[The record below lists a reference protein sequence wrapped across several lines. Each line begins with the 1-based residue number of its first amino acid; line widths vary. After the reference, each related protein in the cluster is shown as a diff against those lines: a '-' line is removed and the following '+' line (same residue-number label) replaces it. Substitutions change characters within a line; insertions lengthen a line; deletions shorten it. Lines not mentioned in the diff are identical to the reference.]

1 MGCAISPFLSP
12 PVSPF
17 VRIKTLEFGA
27 REGGWGIEQINVS
40 IFVKGL
46 RRAGKRTF
54 ACPRLLTL
62 NA

>member
-17 VRIKTLEFGA
+17 VQIKTLEFGA

-46 RRAGKRTF
+46 GRAENE
-54 ACPRLLTL
+54 PLL
-62 NA
+62 APGC

>member
-40 IFVKGL
+40 IFMKGL
-46 RRAGKRTF
+46 GRAG
-54 ACPRLLTL
+54 CLPQGC
-62 NA
+62 